1 MNKSGF
7 ADVLDAR
14 AVRPRSCDVYI
25 IIGVKL
31 VKIVKNVTHVTHVS
45 HRDDSHKRYGWKYS
59 QNSQNS
65 DACDA
70 RDARDARDAC
80 DDRYARDKC
89 YIVSARRETA
99 EQRRLRGRRAVS
111 WIILTKLNG

>member
-1 MNKSGF
+1 MAQKFMNKSGF

-45 HRDDSHKRYGWKYS
+45 HRDDSHKRYGWK
-59 QNSQNS
+59 NMEPGMFHEL
-65 DACDA
+65 
-70 RDARDARDAC
+70 
-80 DDRYARDKC
+80 
-89 YIVSARRETA
+89 I
-99 EQRRLRGRRAVS
+99 
-111 WIILTKLNG
+111 